1 MAFIPTD
8 AKMEAIE
15 KLRSQIDDLLQ
26 KLDLQR
32 EEGGELRNKLIK
44 SEAENRVKDE
54 YIRSLEQRLMC
65 YREYTWNFL
74 EENIKKETD

>member
-15 KLRSQIDDLLQ
+15 KLRSQIDELLQ

-54 YIRSLEQRLMC
+54 YIRSLEQRLNALQG
-65 YREYTWNFL
+65 ESALKNL
-74 EENIKKETD
+74 DAKG